1 MIEKYQF
8 GYGYQNE
15 PAVLGFIL
23 SRFSLRDTLPG
34 VYVLSLCVGSYSMK
48 LSLKFCLLG
57 SLILFLG
64 CNAKPEQSEDRGAKT
79 ESPASPQ
86 KINEAFDVVQ
96 VYYATDRSPSGS
108 REPNNFYGNGRHDI
122 QFGICEVS
130 IPEKHRTGE
139 LEKPTLWKLEFR
151 ENPEKHV
158 VLMSVKPMMGNDFLH
173 TLQSDVENANEQE
186 AFIFIH
192 GFNVTFKDAARR
204 TAQIAHDLNF
214 QGAPIMYSWP
224 SKGRPTE
231 YLADRT
237 TAEWCESHVAQF
249 IEAVAHESGAK
260 RIHLIAHSMGNRLLT
275 RAVRQM
281 VNSPFSGTV
290 PKFNQI
296 ILTAPDIDAAVFRE
310 QIAPK
315 IIQATNRVTIYA
327 SSHDK
332 ALLAS
337 RIANGAPRLGQGGKH
352 LQQFPNYNNIEVID
366 ASDVDT
372 SLFRMGHSYFSDK
385 ATVLTDISKVM
396 HGYST
401 GQRNL
406 LAIKKGTWEIR
417 NVKYAKKKLKLFR

>member
-1 MIEKYQF
+1 MKNHLKLYFFCIF
-8 GYGYQNE
+8 
-15 PAVLGFIL
+15 L
-23 SRFSLRDTLPG
+23 
-34 VYVLSLCVGSYSMK
+34 LC
-48 LSLKFCLLG
+48 
-57 SLILFLG
+57 LG
-64 CNAKPEQSEDRGAKT
+64 CAKPESDRRFDKRT
-79 ESPASPQ
+79 ESLSEHHRAN
-86 KINEAFDVVQ
+86 KAFDIVQ

-108 REPNNFYGNGRHDI
+108 QDPNKFYGNGRHKI

-139 LEKPTLWKLEFR
+139 LEKPSLWKLEFR

-158 VLMSVKPMMGNDFLH
+158 VLMSVKPMAGYDFLR
-173 TLQSDVENANEQE
+173 TLKSDIQNASQQE

-192 GFNVTFKDAARR
+192 GFNVTFQDAARR

-231 YLADRT
+231 YVADRT
-237 TAEWCESHVAQF
+237 TAEWSESHVAQF

-260 RIHLIAHSMGNRLLT
+260 RVHLIAHSMGNRLLT
-275 RAVRQM
+275 RAIRQI

-290 PKFNQI
+290 PRFNQI
-296 ILTAPDIDAAVFRE
+296 ILTAPDIDAEVFRE

-315 IIQATNRVTIYA
+315 IVQATDRITIYA

-337 RIANGAPRLGQGGKH
+337 KTVNGAPRLGQGGRH
-352 LQQFPNYNNIEVID
+352 LQQFPEYEKIEVID

-385 ATVLTDISKVM
+385 ATILTDISKVL
-396 HGYST
+396 HGYPT
-401 GQRNL
+401 RQRDL
-406 LAIKKGTWEIR
+406 LAIKKGAWEIKPA
-417 NVKYAKKKLKLFR
+417 KYAKRKPKFLR